1 MSDAFESW
9 LNTVVDQVRNPTPDE
24 YLISC
29 PKCGAQGRCYLNP
42 TKRLYHCMKCGG
54 GLLVHWMGEV
64 FGIPSYVAADILD
77 DKADINVADYDSAVN
92 SIDLPAHRDDPTGP
106 TEDIIAEIRG
116 FRHIG
121 YGDAFVDNLCAP
133 YLLDRGYNLEYAR
146 LWRLMFAPGGR
157 FAGRLVLPVLNSLG
171 EMTYFQAR
179 TIFTSDD
186 SDEPKY
192 RNPSARDGM
201 GRNNAVFNL
210 DSAERYR
217 HDTLYVCEGAFNA
230 MAIGV
235 NAIALFGKTLS
246 ESQWSQI
253 ASKITRGTKIVVCF
267 DHGTGKETARA
278 AQRLSSVFTSM
289 SYVQMPDTRDYNDWH
304 IRGGHAA
311 VLDVIAKYERPLNN
325 ASDLMRLMMVG

>member
-1 MSDAFESW
+1 MSQKFEQWVESIADR
-9 LNTVVDQVRNPTPDE
+9 VGNPHSDE
-24 YLISC
+24 YVIDC

-77 DKADINVADYDSAVN
+77 DKETVNVADYESAVS
-92 SIDLPAHRDDPTGP
+92 SIDLPARVEVTSP
-106 TEDIIAEIRG
+106 TEDIIAEIQS

-133 YLLDRGYNLEYAR
+133 YLLDRGYNLEYAK

-179 TIFTSDD
+179 TIFASDD
-186 SDEPKY
+186 DDEPKY

-201 GRNNAVFNL
+201 GRDNAVFNL
-210 DSAERYR
+210 DFVEK
-217 HDTLYVCEGAFNA
+217 HQQDTLYVCEGAFNA
-230 MAIGV
+230 MAIGM

-311 VLDVIAKYERPLNN
+311 VLNVLAQYERPLNN